1 VSLVAPNASVFSSG
15 QAAGAQLARKS
26 GFHPMARKIR
36 ETDHAVVMQSPDF
49 SSEGAGAMND
59 GAGGNGM
66 DEPLFGD
73 ARWIEERLEA
83 LGLREENGVRQ
94 EAD

>member
-1 VSLVAPNASVFSSG
+1 M
-15 QAAGAQLARKS
+15 AGEKR
-26 GFHPMARKIR
+26 P
-36 ETDHAVVMQSPDF
+36 TNDVVVMQSPDF
-49 SSEGAGAMND
+49 MNDGAGPMND
-59 GAGGNGM
+59 GAGGNGT

-83 LGLREENGVRQ
+83 LQIREETGLRQ

>member
-1 VSLVAPNASVFSSG
+1 M
-15 QAAGAQLARKS
+15 AAEGRA
-26 GFHPMARKIR
+26 
-36 ETDHAVVMQSPDF
+36 TNDVVVMQSPDF
-49 SSEGAGAMND
+49 RNDGAGTMND
-59 GAGGNGM
+59 GAGGNAT

-83 LGLREENGVRQ
+83 LQTREETGLRQ

>member
-1 VSLVAPNASVFSSG
+1 
-15 QAAGAQLARKS
+15 
-26 GFHPMARKIR
+26 MAREAWR
-36 ETDHAVVMQSPDF
+36 ADHVVVMQSPEF

-59 GAGGNGM
+59 AAGGHGT

-83 LGLREENGVRQ
+83 LGLREEKGIRQ

>member
-1 VSLVAPNASVFSSG
+1 M
-15 QAAGAQLARKS
+15 AGAAFR
-26 GFHPMARKIR
+26 ANDI
-36 ETDHAVVMQSPDF
+36 VVMQSPDF
-49 SSEGAGAMND
+49 MND
-59 GAGGNGM
+59 GAGPMNDASCRNGT

-83 LGLREENGVRQ
+83 LRMREETGMLQ